1 MRMMFTK
8 TAMLV
13 IALFLVLAPTS
24 AWAYSYGDANTEDV
38 AETFKVVVTALSKSS
53 PDWGTAEAAH
63 KERREEIAAHF
74 GESVAKTLD
83 ANLKSRQAKETIA
96 NYKALLIMNL
106 DRRFENTLKG
116 VSDYTN
122 AKMLLAK
129 ARATFVVLTPFAEAK
144 LSAAKIDSLNADFDT
159 ALEAIGNPGLFG
171 VGQKDP
177 DEKALKDA
185 VNRIYGS
192 LKPLFP
198 YTAYKEPAKPA
209 AGGGTNS
216 DKGSAAK
223 PPATA
228 GNGNAGKGATTTP
241 AKPGKSDAAA
251 KPNAPVKDA
260 DKEQQGDTPA
270 QTAPDA
276 GETPAADAP
285 ETPDTTD
292 TTAGETADPTAA
304 DASATNAAANE
315 TATDGAAAEE
325 PPADQPAEAE
335 SADAQATA
343 DNTAVADNTA
353 TEEGEAASAQPD
365 TIDGT
370 KEHAAMARTDK
381 TNPVVTVGVIGGVLI
396 VGAGAVWWARRKGF
410 F

>member
-1 MRMMFTK
+1 MRKMFMK

-13 IALFLVLAPTS
+13 VAIFLVLAPTS

-38 AETFKVVVTALSKSS
+38 AETFKVVAAALSKSS
-53 PDWGTAEAAH
+53 PDWKTAEAAH

-83 ANLKSRQAKETIA
+83 SNIKARQAKETIA
-96 NYKALLIMNL
+96 NYKALLVMNL
-106 DRRFENTLKG
+106 DRRFENTLKD

-129 ARATFVVLTPFAEAK
+129 ARATFVVLSPYAEAK
-144 LSAAKIDSLNADFDT
+144 LSAAKIQSLNADFDT

-171 VGQKDP
+171 VGQKDA

-198 YTAYKEPAKPA
+198 YTVYKAPAKPA
-209 AGGGTNS
+209 AGGGTSS
-216 DKGSAAK
+216 DKGTTAK
-223 PPATA
+223 PPTTA
-228 GNGNAGKGATTTP
+228 GTGNTDKGTASKPAASDAKPSTP
-241 AKPGKSDAAA
+241 AKDAE
-251 KPNAPVKDA
+251 
-260 DKEQQGDTPA
+260 KEQQDDKA
-270 QTAPDA
+270 VQTAPDA
-276 GETPAADAP
+276 APPADAP
-285 ETPDTTD
+285 DAA
-292 TTAGETADPTAA
+292 AGDAAA
-304 DASATNAAANE
+304 DEGATDAAADD
-315 TATDGAAAEE
+315 TAAEE
-325 PPADQPAEAE
+325 PAADQPA
-335 SADAQATA
+335 DAASTDDQ
-343 DNTAVADNTA
+343 AVADNAAADDTA
-353 TEEGEAASAQPD
+353 AEGEVASAEPD

-381 TNPVVTVGVIGGVLI
+381 TNPAVTVGVIGGVAV
-396 VGAGAVWWARRKGF
+396 VGAGAVWLARRKGF